1 MKKVL
6 FVSAFDYPT
15 RYAHARHGFEMARA
29 YHALCGENFLF
40 IVNTAVEGLPMP
52 FLQLFGPWGRRI
64 KKMHLR
70 RAFIPI
76 RLFLFFLVQ
85 PASYVVITSDPALFA
100 ALGVLKYVFRFKLI
114 VECHGSLTSS
124 QGRALRCAD
133 LAVFTTPWLRDRY
146 AMQGVPRSLVAPNA
160 VDLDAFGSVQDDREV
175 LRARHQLPPQ
185 VFIIGY
191 IGRFEPLNSDKGLR
205 FLIDSLERLLDV
217 HLLLLGGAKHELP
230 SIQEYVSQKQ
240 LGARVH
246 IRGHVSADRVPEYA
260 KACDLLAYVPAD
272 ATTFF
277 EHETSPMKL
286 FEYMAARRPIIL
298 SDTPA
303 LRQVL
308 DESSAFFIKPGSTDD
323 FVRAVQAVRVS
334 GASERVEAAFEKVK
348 ENTWRNRAARIARE
362 AGGVL

>member
-29 YHALCGENFLF
+29 YHSLWGENFLF
-40 IVNTAVEGLPMP
+40 IVNTAVEGLPLP

-70 RAFIPI
+70 RVLIPI
-76 RLFLFFLVQ
+76 RLVLFFLFR
-85 PASYVVITSDPALFA
+85 PASRLVITSDPALYA
-100 ALGVLKYVFRFKLI
+100 VLGVLKYVFGFQLI
-114 VECHGSLTSS
+114 VECHGSLTYV
-124 QGRALRCAD
+124 QQRALCRAD
-133 LAVFTTPWLRDRY
+133 IAVFTTPWLRDRY
-146 AMQGVPRSLVAPNA
+146 VTPGVPRSLVAPNA
-160 VDLDAFGSVQDDREV
+160 VDLDAFKNVQDDREV
-175 LRARHQLPPQ
+175 LRAKCQLPRK

-191 IGRFEPLNSDKGLR
+191 IGRFEPLNADKGLR
-205 FLIDSLERLLDV
+205 FLIDALERLPDV
-217 HLLLLGGAKHELP
+217 HLLLLGGAKHEIP
-230 SIQEYVSQKQ
+230 TIEEYVGQKQ
-240 LGARVH
+240 LEARVH
-246 IRGHVSADRVPEYA
+246 VRGHISADRVPEYA
-260 KACDLLAYVPAD
+260 KACDLLAYVPAEV
-272 ATTFF
+272 TTFF

-286 FEYMAARRPIIL
+286 FEYMAAQRPIIV

-308 DESSAFFIKPGSTDD
+308 DESSAFLIKPGSMDD
-323 FVRAVQAVRVS
+323 FVSAVKATQVN

-348 ENTWRNRAARIARE
+348 ENTWRNRALRIARE